1 MFHVQGSTKEMQMAL
16 ELAGKKSGQ
25 MGLTH
30 TATLQNWYPDQAF
43 IPSKETWN
51 NGMKSG
57 LLILFLTFTCT
68 LDTSFQMQ

>member
-30 TATLQNWYPDQAF
+30 CDTAKLVSRPDQAF
-43 IPSKETWN
+43 FLRRRLETM
-51 NGMKSG
+51 G
-57 LLILFLTFTCT
+57 
-68 LDTSFQMQ
+68 